1 MVGFFVKT
9 SFSWNYEHER
19 GLSIQEHYTVR
30 GITLDRP
37 KQKENGQFATRDADT
52 NFDIAAIRIHVESFM
67 ERVRDW
73 EKLSSIW
80 LTFYLQHGKPLHIL

>member
-1 MVGFFVKT
+1 M
-9 SFSWNYEHER
+9 
-19 GLSIQEHYTVR
+19 R
-30 GITLDRP
+30 GIILDRP

-52 NFDIAAIRIHVESFM
+52 NFDIAATRIH
-67 ERVRDW
+67 DW